1 MLMALFQLDGTRGR
15 GQHCQAWATLM
26 HRAFGLDMLACPRCG
41 GRPRVVAIVQD
52 SAVVRAILPTSG
64 WRRVPTPPAPPQLSR
79 NPDVLKGG
87 GSGTQDPV
95 RVSADWR

>member
-1 MLMALFQLDGTRGR
+1 
-15 GQHCQAWATLM
+15 
-26 HRAFGLDMLACPRCG
+26 MLACPRCG
-41 GRPRVVAIVQD
+41 GRPGVVAIVQD
-52 SAVVRAILPTSG
+52 SAVVRAILAYLRLAPG
-64 WRRVPTPPAPPQLSR
+64 PDTPGPAQLSR